1 MENCF
6 LKKCIQAG
14 LSELYVM
21 TILVLIHDK
30 LVEYLDNKV
39 SYRTFIKL
47 RKLKYLLLGRLDTM
61 PPYIL

>member
-1 MENCF
+1 
-6 LKKCIQAG
+6 
-14 LSELYVM
+14 M

-39 SYRTFIKL
+39 SHRTFIKL